1 MMRKWFYGLVLLALL
16 LVPASPAYAQGGPHD
31 GRVIIGQDFTLKSAE
46 TLNGDLVVIGGQVDI
61 QQAAVVR
68 GNVVVIG
75 GSLQLDGQSTG
86 DTVVI
91 GGVVNM
97 GAKAAVSGDLVTVGG
112 ALQRAEGATVGGNV
126 VTNLPPPQIHLPVP
140 VTPQAAMPPVPP
152 TPNFTF
158 NWGPFG
164 TAAGILMQAIGLAA
178 LAMLLTLFLHPQLDR
193 VSQALTRQPL
203 MSGSIGLLTVLLAP
217 IALVLLV
224 ITIILIPVALAGV
237 ILVVLAWLFGV
248 VAIGMEV
255 GDRFSR
261 AVHVTWEPVLTTG
274 AGTFLLGLGVGIVNL
289 VPCVGW
295 LAPVIVGLTALGAAL
310 ITRFGTQP
318 VNIATPAAPIPPAP
332 ADASGTENALP
343 PAS

>member
-1 MMRKWFYGLVLLALL
+1 MMRKLFYGLVLLALL
-16 LVPASPAYAQGGPHD
+16 MLPASPAYAQGGPHD
-31 GRVIIGQDFTLKSAE
+31 GRVIIGQDFTLKSSE
-46 TLNGDLVVIGGQVDI
+46 SLNGDLVVIGGQVDI
-61 QQAAVVR
+61 QKTAIVR
-68 GNVVVIG
+68 GDIVVIG

-86 DTVVI
+86 NAVVI

-97 GAKAAVSGDLVTVGG
+97 GAQSAVSGDLVTVGG

-126 VTNLPPPQIHLPVP
+126 VTNLPPPQIMLPVP
-140 VTPQAAMPPVPP
+140 ATPQAVIPPVPP
-152 TPNFTF
+152 SPNFSF

-203 MSGSIGLLTVLLAP
+203 MSGSIGLLTVLLIP

-255 GDRFSR
+255 GDRFTR

-295 LAPVIVGLTALGAAL
+295 LAPVIIGLIALGAAL
-310 ITRFGTQP
+310 ITRFGTQA
-318 VNIATPAAPIPPAP
+318 VNLPAP
-332 ADASGTENALP
+332 VARPPDAPANPGGTQSALP
-343 PAS
+343 PTS

>member
-1 MMRKWFYGLVLLALL
+1 MRKLLYGLVLLALL
-16 LVPASPAYAQGGPHD
+16 LLPAAPAYAQGGPHD
-31 GRVIIGQDFTLKSAE
+31 GRVVIGQDFTLQSGQ
-46 TLNGDLVVIGGQVDI
+46 TLNGDLVVVGGQVDI
-61 QQAAVVR
+61 QKTAIVQ
-68 GNVVVIG
+68 GDVVVIG
-75 GSLQLDGQSTG
+75 GSLQMDGQATG
-86 DTVVI
+86 NAVVI

-97 GAKAAVSGDLVTVGG
+97 GAQSAVSGDLVTVGG
-112 ALQRAEGATVGGNV
+112 ALQRAEGSKIGGNV
-126 VTNLPPPQIHLPVP
+126 VTNLPPPQFTLP
-140 VTPQAAMPPVPP
+140 VTPQAEIPPVPP
-152 TPNFTF
+152 APGFHI

-178 LAMLLTLFLHPQLDR
+178 LAMLLSLFLHPQLDR

-203 MSGSIGLLTVLLAP
+203 MSGSVGLLTVLLAP
-217 IALVLLV
+217 IALVILV
-224 ITIILIPVALAGV
+224 ITIILIPVALAGL

-248 VAIGMEV
+248 VALGMEI

-261 AVHVTWEPVLTTG
+261 AVHQTWEPVLTTG

-295 LAPVIVGLTALGAAL
+295 LAPVLVGLIALGAAL

-318 VNIATPAAPIPPAP
+318 VSLTTPVAP
-332 ADASGTENALP
+332 ADVSGTENALP